1 MTVRLSLTGAMDAS
15 VTFLLETAHSSFSS
29 RRTAPTSPGDG
40 VFVGEDADNVGPA
53 LDLGNE
59 PFDRVE
65 VAHGPLER
73 RCLAPVHREP
83 IRSLHREHPSSEPA
97 PVPIGEPLAGVLAEP
112 ARSSSFCPP
121 PRRSG
126 DGQLLLAASRQ
137 SLGDFPVILR
147 NSRLKFDRVLNP
159 LESMAVVTASPAS
172 RLSQALSIRKPLT

>member
-1 MTVRLSLTGAMDAS
+1 MNGTNSLRFGW
-15 VTFLLETAHSSFSS
+15 VT
-29 RRTAPTSPGDG
+29 
-40 VFVGEDADNVGPA
+40 
-53 LDLGNE
+53 
-59 PFDRVE
+59 
-65 VAHGPLER
+65 
-73 RCLAPVHREP
+73 
-83 IRSLHREHPSSEPA
+83 SSEASRPRPGQRMWAADRTDA
-97 PVPIGEPLAGVLAEP
+97 PHGGYAVLPEP